1 MRINIIALSITTGLF
16 WGGSI
21 FITGLANMIWPPYGQ
36 AFLELAASI
45 YPGYHAGPSIGQI
58 ITGTLYGFVVGTIA
72 GFLFGWI
79 YNLIYKCC
87 PGKTA

>member
-1 MRINIIALSITTGLF
+1 MRINVIAFSITAGLF

-21 FITGLANMIWPPYGQ
+21 IITGLANLIWPPYGQ

-45 YPGYHAGPSIGQI
+45 YPGYHASPAIGQI
-58 ITGTLYGFVVGTIA
+58 IIGTLYGFVDGAIA

-79 YNLIYKCC
+79 YNLVFKCC

>member
-1 MRINIIALSITTGLF
+1 MRLNVIALTSTAGLL
-16 WGGSI
+16 WGGAML
-21 FITGLANMIWPPYGQ
+21 FTGLANLMWPPYGQ

-45 YPGYHAGPSIGQI
+45 YPGYHAGTTIGQV
-58 ITGTLYGFVVGTIA
+58 ITGTLYGFVDGAIA

-79 YNLIYKCC
+79 YNLVLKCC